1 MTEPVDESNRT
12 VAAIDCGTNSIRLLI
27 ADPADGGGLIDRDRR
42 TEIVRLGQG
51 VDATGEFHPDAL
63 ARTFAA
69 VDAYAELITAAGV
82 PTDRI
87 HFVATSASRDAKNRD
102 AFFDGVRERLG
113 VLPDVISGDREAQLS
128 FTGALSRV
136 RPEAGPVLVM
146 DIGGGSTEFIVGTAT
161 AEMTSA
167 ISLNI
172 GSVRVTERFLKTS
185 PPTVDELAEAEAYVD
200 GLLDR
205 SDVPFGAIGSWI
217 GVAGTATT
225 LAGVYLQLAQ
235 YDRAQVHGSTIP
247 RAGLDELLARLSRLT
262 VAEIRAL
269 PSMHPGRADVI
280 TGGTLIATRVAA
292 RTPVPEMIISES
304 DILDGIALEL
314 LGSLTLA
321 ECPGGISGDHRG
333 RARPAGH
340 HRPDGRGVVRV
351 RDEPRGLVDDPA
363 AGAFRDD
370 VDLRRPGRA
379 RGTLD
384 AALTAALDAS
394 LSVSV
399 LAIPDEADRPKI
411 GSSYLVTV
419 HGADRLGIV
428 ARLAS
433 TIAAAGGNITD
444 LTTRL
449 AGELYV
455 LLAEV
460 DLPPA
465 ADVPAL
471 QAALAQASA
480 ELGVDTTLRPVE
492 NDEL

>member
-1 MTEPVDESNRT
+1 MTVTDQPNRT

-27 ADPADGGGLIDRDRR
+27 ADPDDGGGLIDRDRR

-63 ARTFAA
+63 VRTFAA

-82 PTDRI
+82 PPDRI

-102 AFFDGVRERLG
+102 AFFEGVRERLG

-172 GSVRVTERFLKTS
+172 GSVRVTERFLKSS
-185 PPTVDELAEAEAYVD
+185 PPTVDELAEAAAYVD
-200 GLLDR
+200 DLLDG
-205 SDVPFGAIGSWI
+205 SDVPFGGMGSWI

-235 YDRAQVHGSTIP
+235 YDRAQVHGSAIP
-247 RAGLDELLARLSRLT
+247 RAGLDDLLNRLSQLT

-280 TGGTLIATRVAA
+280 TGGTLIASRVAA

-314 LGSLTLA
+314 L
-321 ECPGGISGDHRG
+321 
-333 RARPAGH
+333 AR
-340 HRPDGRGVVRV
+340 
-351 RDEPRGLVDDPA
+351 
-363 AGAFRDD
+363 
-370 VDLRRPGRA
+370 
-379 RGTLD
+379 
-384 AALTAALDAS
+384 
-394 LSVSV
+394 
-399 LAIPDEADRPKI
+399 
-411 GSSYLVTV
+411 
-419 HGADRLGIV
+419 
-428 ARLAS
+428 
-433 TIAAAGGNITD
+433 
-444 LTTRL
+444 
-449 AGELYV
+449 
-455 LLAEV
+455 
-460 DLPPA
+460 
-465 ADVPAL
+465 
-471 QAALAQASA
+471 
-480 ELGVDTTLRPVE
+480 
-492 NDEL
+492 